1 MNARNTRL
9 FRASASLVFG
19 LLLILPA
26 SAQTQNGQDPAL
38 TAKFAEYMDAAVK
51 VNKFSGSVLVA
62 RDGKAIFSRGYG
74 MANYEWDIPNTPQ
87 TAFRIGSITKQFTS
101 AAIMLL
107 QERGKLNVND
117 SVCKYVTECP
127 AAWEPITIR
136 HVLTHTSGI
145 PNYTSFPKWM
155 ETKAVMPVT
164 PAELL
169 AEYKTKPLDFAPG
182 EKYSYSNS
190 GYHLL
195 GLIIEK
201 TSGKPYADFLTEN
214 IFVPLGLKNTGYDLT
229 KNIIKHR
236 ASGYVRDGDGVLNA
250 AYLDMLI
257 PYAAGSLYSTTED
270 LLRFEQAFYSEKLL
284 TRKSLDET
292 FTPFKGNYGYG
303 WGVGKRQERTAMS
316 HSGGIYGFSAYY
328 VRYPDDKATV
338 IVLTNVQGSASERVA
353 DSLSSILFGTK
364 YELPKERKAITLSP
378 QVLEKYVGEY
388 QLNPTTSISVTLE
401 DGKLILNIINSPKME
416 IFAESE
422 TDFFVKTIDALI
434 KFEKDPTGKVTLLRL
449 IVGGRG
455 NGMSATKVK

>member
-1 MNARNTRL
+1 
-9 FRASASLVFG
+9 
-19 LLLILPA
+19 
-26 SAQTQNGQDPAL
+26 
-38 TAKFAEYMDAAVK
+38 MDAAVK

-62 RDGKAIFSRGYG
+62 RDGKAIFSKGYG

-87 TAFRIGSITKQFTS
+87 TAFRIGSLTKQFTS

-107 QERGKLNVND
+107 QERGKLNVSD

-155 ETKAVMPVT
+155 EKKAVLPVT

-169 AEYKTKPLDFAPG
+169 AEYKPKPLDFAPG

-201 TSGKPYADFLTEN
+201 TSGKSYADFLTEN
-214 IFVPLGLKNTGYDLT
+214 IYTPLGLKQTGYDMSSS
-229 KNIIKHR
+229 IIKHR

-292 FTPFKGNYGYG
+292 FTPLKGNYGFG
-303 WGVGKRQERTAMS
+303 WGVGKRQERAAMS

-364 YELPKERKAITLSP
+364 YELPKERKAIALSP

-388 QLNPTTSISVTLE
+388 QLNPTTSVNVTLE
-401 DGKLILNIINSPKME
+401 DGKLILNIINNPKSE
-416 IFAESE
+416 LFPESE
-422 TDFFVKTIDALI
+422 TDFFLKTIDALV
-434 KFEKDPTGKVTLLRL
+434 KFEKDATGKVTGLRL

-455 NGMSATKVK
+455 AGMAATKVK